1 VNLRRRGR
9 SSAAGAEVVLQTARQ
24 AKRGLPRSTSD
35 SLPPPQ
41 GPPGAGGWALPPQ
54 QPPTYPYGGQTS
66 SMGPLPAPA
75 SQSLGFSI
83 GAIVMGCIATL
94 FFPILFG
101 PMGIGLA
108 IAALVR
114 KERWG
119 IAGMCV
125 AAGGTVFGMI
135 LGILVA
141 SSGVL

>member
-1 VNLRRRGR
+1 
-9 SSAAGAEVVLQTARQ
+9 
-24 AKRGLPRSTSD
+24 
-35 SLPPPQ
+35 
-41 GPPGAGGWALPPQ
+41 
-54 QPPTYPYGGQTS
+54 
-66 SMGPLPAPA
+66 MGPLPAPA